1 MITSTMFPI
10 RCFLLRWKQ
19 STRLAIDPWQFPVE
33 IEGFTLQN
41 TVIYGQISITH
52 VDLTNFEHGFDQN
65 FYGESNGIQ
74 WRIFLRWDYRRD
86 LVHLGSAN
94 IFHRFGLIGVWLARF
109 SVFGLGQGKKRSMRI
124 CWCDL
129 LGTSW
134 LVVMWGCDH
143 WIHGTW
149 TIDMFDLWVFEMNQI

>member
-65 FYGESNGIQ
+65 FYGESNGG
-74 WRIFLRWDYRRD
+74 FLFGGITGGTWFI
-86 LVHLGSAN
+86 LVLPT
-94 IFHRFGLIGVWLARF
+94 FFTGL
-109 SVFGLGQGKKRSMRI
+109 
-124 CWCDL
+124 D
-129 LGTSW
+129 W
-134 LVVMWGCDH
+134 LVCGWPASQSSGSGRGRKGPCGSVDVTCWGH
-143 WIHGTW
+143 HGSSSCGDVTTGSMELGLLTCLIFGYLKW
-149 TIDMFDLWVFEMNQI
+149 TRSNLR